1 MRDLM
6 AIDSFVLTEHID
18 RSEVLVLTSPP
29 QADDDTA
36 TALGSFV
43 TGAEEEKHR
52 FRVLDGCGPEQEP
65 LD

>member
-1 MRDLM
+1 MKTIQLPS
-6 AIDSFVLTEHID
+6 AN
-18 RSEVLVLTSPP
+18 
-29 QADDDTA
+29 TA